1 MASMLLSCQR
11 YLTSIKKSTK
21 TGRMIGTQ
29 SKGFVTDILE
39 KMHSESLPRACP
51 KSGKMRRKST
61 IDIFEQMFYSV
72 IKYKRP
78 GG

>member
-1 MASMLLSCQR
+1 MNN
-11 YLTSIKKSTK
+11 TKDTK

-29 SKGFVTDILE
+29 SKEFVTNILE
-39 KMHSESLPRACP
+39 KMHSESLPRVCP
-51 KSGKMRRKST
+51 KSGRMRRKST
-61 IDIFEQMFYSV
+61 IDIFELMFYPV